1 MKKNIVGLLCFLLS
15 QVATAQWKPND
26 VNPVAVSAAANFQY
40 AVLYSIDDSGNS
52 FYVWGDYRSGN
63 SELYAQKLDSKGN
76 PQWTKDGLRIGKIL
90 DKSTIIYTPKLIKPD
105 GKGGAYIL
113 WHRLIDVNK
122 TERRNLYAQYVSSD
136 GKNQWVE
143 DGVKVTDQE
152 LTSYDANDGVMEL
165 NDLKN
170 DKLLIT
176 FNHYNAA
183 TGANVVYTKK
193 LNYAGKEVEAEAKLL
208 ESKALETKV
217 LYDEKNSKFVALIKD
232 VLSDYLFQSYDAA
245 NKPMISA
252 ASFYLNPFGGTSR
265 IDLFKIDNDGN
276 AVVGRT
282 LSGDG
287 KKIVVAHK
295 ISKDGKSIWGNNGI
309 NLGSNTTYD
318 VQIVPTS
325 DGGGIATWIETGDKS
340 KPFQVAKLKA
350 NGDILWKNSV
360 FVPKSSKPYFLPNKL
375 VSDGK
380 DGVYTLWFKE
390 KDKGFD
396 LVVQRI
402 DANGTLRFGDD
413 GLALT
418 NYLYYSD
425 YRLIPHPKGG
435 VIALYGANKE
445 QEDRA
450 ELLDLLTNYITET
463 GKFGFEEEPVIT
475 LSPNVP
481 NSYCAGQPFTVSF
494 TTSGS
499 NFNLENS
506 FRILLSDKTGSFD
519 NAIEIGKDIRKTI
532 NVKTI
537 QALEKGDYK
546 IKVISTSPVVQSS
559 NTVDIKIGDTAMP
572 IITSD
577 KLLVCA
583 GGVEKVVLSSTS
595 CQGGTLK
602 WSNAST
608 GASII
613 ATVAETT
620 TFTAACTIAGC
631 KESAASTPLVIQANK
646 IPVSASNG
654 GPYFAGETMRLSSSG
669 GVNYEW
675 TGPNGFN
682 STIQDPTV
690 LNIPVIASGTYFVKI
705 TDAASCSATAQTV
718 VVVSPI
724 LANEAPNDASI
735 KVFPNPVN
743 QYLFVSFEAE
753 ANKDVSIS
761 LIDTK
766 GRIVEERKLKA
777 QGGIQQEKINI
788 QNFVSGQYL
797 IKINTSTQEIV
808 KKLIVSQ

>member
-1 MKKNIVGLLCFLLS
+1 MKKTFLGLLCFLLS
-15 QVATAQWKPND
+15 QMVAAQWKPND
-26 VNPVAVSAAANFQY
+26 TNPVAVSAAANFQY

-52 FYVWGDYRSGN
+52 FYVWGDYRNGN

-76 PQWTKDGLRIGKIL
+76 PQWAKDGLRIGKIL

-105 GKGGAYIL
+105 GKGGAYVL

-122 TERRNLYAQYVSSD
+122 VERRNLYAQYVSSD
-136 GKNQWVE
+136 GKNQWTE

-176 FNHYNAA
+176 FNNYNAS
-183 TGANVVYTKK
+183 TSTNVVYTKK
-193 LNYAGKEVEAEAKLL
+193 LNYAGKEVEAETKLL
-208 ESKALETKV
+208 EAKALETKV
-217 LYDEKNSKFVALIKD
+217 LYDEKNSKFIALIKD
-232 VLSDYLFQSYDAA
+232 VATDYLFQTLDST
-245 NKPMISA
+245 NKPLISA
-252 ASFYLNPFGGTSR
+252 TAFYLNAFSGTSR

-282 LSGDG
+282 LSGGG
-287 KKIVVAHK
+287 KKTVVAHK

-350 NGDILWKNSV
+350 NGDILWKNEV

-380 DGVYTLWFKE
+380 EGVYTLWFKE

-402 DANGTLRFGDD
+402 DANGTLKFGDD

-425 YRLIPHPKGG
+425 YRLIPHPKAG
-435 VIALYGANKE
+435 VIVLYGANKE

-450 ELLDLLTNYITET
+450 EMYDLLTNYITET

-475 LSPNVP
+475 LSPNSP
-481 NSYCAGQPFTVSF
+481 NSYCAGQSFTVSF
-494 TTSGS
+494 TTTGS
-499 NFNLENS
+499 NFNLDNS
-506 FRILLSDKTGSFD
+506 FRVLLSDKNGSFD
-519 NAIEIGKDIRKTI
+519 KPTEIGKDVRKI
-532 NVKTI
+532 ISIKTL
-537 QALEKGDYK
+537 QTLEKGDYK
-546 IKVISTSPVVQSS
+546 IKIVSTSPIVQSS
-559 NTVDIKIGDTAMP
+559 NTINIKIGDTEMP

-583 GGVEKVVLSSTS
+583 GGIEKVVLSSTS
-595 CQGGTLK
+595 CQNGSLK

-608 GASII
+608 GASIT
-613 ATVAETT
+613 ATVSETT

-654 GPYFAGETMRLSSSG
+654 GPYFAGEIMRLSSSG
-669 GVNYEW
+669 GVKYEW

-690 LNIPVIASGTYFVKI
+690 LNIPVTASGTYSVKI

-724 LANEAPNDASI
+724 LASEAYNEASI
-735 KVFPNPVN
+735 KVFPNPVS
-743 QYLFVSFEAE
+743 QYLIVSFEAE
-753 ANKDVSIS
+753 PNKDINIS
-761 LIDTK
+761 LVDTK
-766 GRIVEERKLKA
+766 GRIVEQRQTKS

-788 QNFVSGQYL
+788 QNFTSGQYL
-797 IKINTSTQEIV
+797 IKINTSTQETV